1 MEGCSWVPGA
11 RILSIDKDDNVESLK
26 RLIRDAVREIMD
38 ERANSAVG
46 SLVPESSSRSEC

>member
-1 MEGCSWVPGA
+1 M
-11 RILSIDKDDNVESLK
+11 DDNVESLK

-46 SLVPESSSRSEC
+46 SLVPESSSRGEC